1 MWSHLREENMAIA
14 EYRALSYIGTAQG
27 ELKQDGNGYYRCIV
41 GAFDV
46 KSRNGQFYPLTATVK
61 SIFEDSSAFMRN
73 VHEGNCRGELDH
85 PVIFGL
91 GIMEIMDRLARMDS
105 TRICVHY
112 KHFELE
118 VGKDE
123 YGKPIILVYAWLR
136 PEPPYG
142 NVIQHRLDNRD
153 EDCNFSVRS
162 YTMESVQRGVKTK
175 EITAIVTYD
184 AVNNSGV
191 EGTSKWG
198 TEVKNGSSVGL
209 EDVKDTTIIFTD
221 ADLNKAIAYHSGQ
234 RNAGLESDLS
244 RLVHVRDA
252 LGWTKVQVV
261 NPTLLGW
268 DSRLR

>member
-1 MWSHLREENMAIA
+1 MAIA
-14 EYRALSYIGTAQG
+14 EYRALSYLGTAQG
-27 ELKQDGNGYYRCIV
+27 VLQCDDNGYYRCIV

-61 SIFEDSSAFMRN
+61 SIFDDSSAFMRN

-91 GIMEIMDRLARMDS
+91 SIMEIMDRLARMDG

-118 VGKDE
+118 VSKDE
-123 YGKPIILVYAWLR
+123 YGKPIVLVYAWLR

-142 NVIQHRLDNRD
+142 HVIKHRLDNRD
-153 EDCNFSVRS
+153 ENCNFSVRS
-162 YTMESVQRGVKTK
+162 YTMESVRQGVKVK

-184 AVNNSGV
+184 AVNNSGMKV
-191 EGTSKWG
+191 TSKWD
-198 TEVKNGSSVGL
+198 TEVSEGGSVGL
-209 EDVKDTTIIFTD
+209 EDLKDTTVIFTD
-221 ADLNKAIAYHSGQ
+221 TDLNKAISYHSGQ
-234 RNAGLESDLS
+234 RDAGLESDLS
-244 RLVHVRDA
+244 RLVQVRDA

-261 NPTLLGW
+261 NPNLLGW
-268 DSRLR
+268 SSQLR